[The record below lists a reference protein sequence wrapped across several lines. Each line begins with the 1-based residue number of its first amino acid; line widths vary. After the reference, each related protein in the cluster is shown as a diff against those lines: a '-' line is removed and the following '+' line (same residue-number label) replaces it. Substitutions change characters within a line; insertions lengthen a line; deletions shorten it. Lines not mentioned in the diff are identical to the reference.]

1 MKLSFKFWLYR
12 WSTWTTWSKTK
23 WRNAGT
29 RMSLNAMIL
38 TSLSS
43 FQGQSGFN
51 IGGIWDK
58 LINFGTFSQEQKCE
72 ESFWKS
78 CKIDFKETPFNY
90 TLKQCHTPL
99 IKVNR
104 LRHLSWEVIINVIVK
119 VVSWLAVNYENPF
132 TGPLCSTV
140 VGQTN

>member
-1 MKLSFKFWLYR
+1 
-12 WSTWTTWSKTK
+12 
-23 WRNAGT
+23 
-29 RMSLNAMIL
+29 MSLNAMIL

-51 IGGIWDK
+51 IGGIWDN

-99 IKVNR
+99 IKVNT
-104 LRHLSWEVIINVIVK
+104 LLHLSLEEIID
-119 VVSWLAVNYENPF
+119 W
-132 TGPLCSTV
+132 
-140 VGQTN
+140 

>member
-1 MKLSFKFWLYR
+1 
-12 WSTWTTWSKTK
+12 
-23 WRNAGT
+23 
-29 RMSLNAMIL
+29 MSLNAMIL

-43 FQGQSGFN
+43 SQGQSGFN

-104 LRHLSWEVIINVIVK
+104 LHHLSLEVIIDWKLFVDLRSIMRI
-119 VVSWLAVNYENPF
+119 SSQAPY
-132 TGPLCSTV
+132 GSTV
-140 VGQTN
+140 VGQTNNLFGKLEILEDITAKHLKVFMKQK